1 MYSQQWHNV
10 KKQHW
15 KKKKRLVG
23 TELILVSSLD
33 VKNVKVYCATY

>member
-1 MYSQQWHNV
+1 MLKSNTER
-10 KKQHW
+10 
-15 KKKKRLVG
+15 KKKRLVG